1 MNGNTKDTSLP
12 GTTISNATFS
22 NFGSLS
28 SCPGHAIGV
37 SGLAQ
42 QKSINSKISLLALP
56 FEAGS
61 DMKINFCPAT
71 YAEIVDRLITDSG
84 SVNPSGDGTSG
95 FIYSPNVSVFRRT

>member
-12 GTTISNATFS
+12 GTTISNTTFS

-37 SGLAQ
+37 SGSAQ